1 MMERRK
7 CGVALPVL
15 HAAITIRGLV
25 SQNTPSTQPLSRA
38 IDEWSQLLPK
48 MAAFEPMLH
57 RLGET
62 LLACWAARGK
72 VLTAGNGGSAADA
85 IHLAEE
91 LVVRFHKPR
100 RALAAIALCDAG
112 NLTCAANDMGF
123 DEVFARQVEAL
134 GNPGDV
140 LVVFTTS
147 GNSPNIMRAI
157 ETAKMAGLK
166 TVAFIGKTGG
176 KAKAH
181 CDFEFLVP
189 SQNTARVQEAHLM
202 LYHSLCEWIDQ
213 RVGE

>member
-1 MMERRK
+1 MRDYDPP
-7 CGVALPVL
+7 LL
-15 HAAITIRGLV
+15 
-25 SQNTPSTQPLSRA
+25 SQTPPSTQSLLRA
-38 IDEWSQLLPK
+38 IVEWTNLLPK
-48 MAAFEPMLH
+48 MAAFEPVLH

-91 LVVRFHKPR
+91 LVVRFNKPR

-134 GNPGDV
+134 GNPGDF

-157 ETAKMAGLK
+157 ETAKVQQMK
-166 TVAFIGKTGG
+166 TVAFIGKSGG
-176 KAKAH
+176 KAKGH

-189 SQNTARVQEAHLM
+189 SQTTARVQEAHLM
-202 LYHSLCEWIDQ
+202 LYHSLCEWIDSALSLAQ
-213 RVGE
+213 AYL